1 MSVTPNE
8 FEYVRALIHQ
18 RAGIVLE
25 QGKEYLVEAR
35 LSPLAEKEGFNS
47 LGEYLGRLQRDT
59 FNGSH
64 RKLIHAMTTNETLF
78 FRDIR
83 PFELLRTRIIPD
95 LIAARAA
102 ERCLTFW
109 SAACSTGQEP
119 YTVAMTLREY
129 FPQLQGWNIRII
141 ASDLSS
147 DVLARAIRGHYS
159 QLEVNR
165 GLPVKF
171 LVKYFNRDGDDW
183 QIREEIRR
191 MIEFREMNLTEAWS
205 FLPKI
210 DVVFMRNVLIYFNQE
225 TKRKILSKI
234 APLISRQWISF
245 PWKRRNYTEYCRRI
259 RATSG
264 SCGGMLSPE
273 AAETPIGTAAAR

>member
-1 MSVTPNE
+1 MTVNRAE
-8 FEYVRALIHQ
+8 FEYVRTLIHE

-25 QGKEYLVEAR
+25 DGKEYLIESR
-35 LSPLAEKEGFNS
+35 LSPLAEKEGFDS
-47 LGEYLGRLQRDT
+47 LTEYLGRLQRDA

-83 PFELLRTRIIPD
+83 PFELLRTRLIPD

-102 ERCLTFW
+102 ERHITIW

-119 YTVAMTLREY
+119 YTVAMMLREY
-129 FPQLQGWNIRII
+129 FPQLQGWNVRLI
-141 ASDLSS
+141 ASDLST
-147 DVLARAIRGHYS
+147 DVLARAIQGCYS

-165 GLPVKF
+165 GLPAKF
-171 LVKYFNRDGDDW
+171 LVKYFTRQGDTW
-183 QIREEIRR
+183 QILDDIRQ

-225 TKRKILSKI
+225 TKRKILSKV
-234 APLISRQWISF
+234 APLLAQCGYLF
-245 PWKRRNYTEYCRRI
+245 L
-259 RATSG
+259 G
-264 SCGGMLSPE
+264 S
-273 AAETPIGTAAAR
+273 AETTLNIADEFEPFPGVTAACYRLKQGKLP

>member
-1 MSVTPNE
+1 MSVTPSD
-8 FEYVRALIHQ
+8 FEYVRDLIHQ

-25 QGKEYLVEAR
+25 QGKEYLVESR
-35 LSPLAEKEGFNS
+35 LGPLAEKEGFGS
-47 LGEYLGRLQRDT
+47 LAEYLGRLQRDT

-83 PFELLRTRIIPD
+83 PFELLRSRIIPE
-95 LIAARAA
+95 LIAARAS
-102 ERCLTFW
+102 ERYLTFW

-119 YTVAMTLREY
+119 YTIAMTLREY
-129 FPQLQGWNIRII
+129 FPQLQGWNLRII
-141 ASDLSS
+141 ASDLST
-147 DVLARAIRGHYS
+147 DVLARAIRGRYT

-165 GLPVKF
+165 GLPVQF

-191 MIEFREMNLTEAWS
+191 IIEFREMNLTEAWS
-205 FLPKI
+205 FLTKI

-225 TKRKILSKI
+225 TKRKILSKV
-234 APLISRQWISF
+234 APLIS
-245 PWKRRNYTEYCRRI
+245 
-259 RATSG
+259 ASG
-264 SCGGMLSPE
+264 FLFLGS
-273 AAETPIGTAAAR
+273 AETTLTIAEEFEPLPGVAGGCYRLKRPKLP

>member
-47 LGEYLGRLQRDT
+47 LGEYLCRLQRDT

-119 YTVAMTLREY
+119 YTVAMTLREC

-234 APLISRQWISF
+234 APLI
-245 PWKRRNYTEYCRRI
+245 P
-259 RATSG
+259 ASG
-264 SCGGMLSPE
+264 YLFLGS
-273 AAETPIGTAAAR
+273 AETTLNIAEEFEPLPGVAAGCYRLKRSKLP

>member
-1 MSVTPNE
+1 MSVTRTE
-8 FEYVRALIHQ
+8 FEYVRNLIHQ

-25 QGKEYLVEAR
+25 EGKEYLIESR
-35 LSPLAEKEGFNS
+35 LSPLAEKEGFDS
-47 LGEYLGRLQRDT
+47 LGEYLGRLQRDA

-83 PFELLRTRIIPD
+83 PFELLRTRIVPD
-95 LIAARAA
+95 LVAARAA
-102 ERCLTFW
+102 ERRITFW

-119 YTVAMTLREY
+119 YTVVMMLREY
-129 FPQLQGWNIRII
+129 FPQLQGWNVRMI

-147 DVLARAIRGHYS
+147 DVLARAIQGRYT

-171 LVKYFNRDGDDW
+171 LVKYFTRDGDNW

-191 MIEFREMNLTEAWS
+191 MIEFREMNLTETWS

-210 DVVFMRNVLIYFNQE
+210 DVILMRNVLIYFNQK
-225 TKRKILSKI
+225 TKRKILRKV
-234 APLISRQWISF
+234 ARLLPANGYLF
-245 PWKRRNYTEYCRRI
+245 L
-259 RATSG
+259 G
-264 SCGGMLSPE
+264 S
-273 AAETPIGTAAAR
+273 AETTLNIADEFEPFPEVSTACYRLKQAKVP

>member
-1 MSVTPNE
+1 MSVTRTD
-8 FEYVRALIHQ
+8 FEYVRNLIHQ

-25 QGKEYLVEAR
+25 EGKEYLIESR
-35 LSPLAEKEGFNS
+35 LSPLAEKEGFDS

-95 LIAARAA
+95 LLAARAA
-102 ERCLTFW
+102 ERRITFW

-119 YTVAMTLREY
+119 YTVAMMLREY
-129 FPQLQGWNIRII
+129 FPQLQGWNVRTI

-147 DVLARAIRGHYS
+147 DVLARAIQGRYT

-171 LVKYFNRDGDDW
+171 LVKYFTRDGDNW

-191 MIEFREMNLTEAWS
+191 MIEFREMNLTETWS

-210 DVVFMRNVLIYFNQE
+210 DVILMRNVLIYFNQE
-225 TKRKILSKI
+225 TKRKILRKV
-234 APLISRQWISF
+234 APLLPANGYLF
-245 PWKRRNYTEYCRRI
+245 L
-259 RATSG
+259 G
-264 SCGGMLSPE
+264 SAETTLNIADEFEPFPE
-273 AAETPIGTAAAR
+273 ASAACYRLKQAKVP

>member
-1 MSVTPNE
+1 MSVTRTD
-8 FEYVRALIHQ
+8 FEYVRSLIHQ

-25 QGKEYLVEAR
+25 EGKEYLVESR
-35 LSPLAEKEGFNS
+35 LSPLAEKEGFDS

-59 FNGSH
+59 FSGSH
-64 RKLIHAMTTNETLF
+64 RKLIQAMTTNETLF

-95 LIAARAA
+95 LLAARAS
-102 ERCLTFW
+102 ERYITFW

-119 YTVAMTLREY
+119 YTVAMMLREY

-147 DVLARAIRGHYS
+147 DVLARAIRGRYT

-165 GLPVKF
+165 GLPAKF
-171 LVKYFNRDGDDW
+171 LVKYFTRDGDNW
-183 QIREEIRR
+183 QVCEEIRR
-191 MIEFREMNLTEAWS
+191 MIEFREINLTETWS

-225 TKRKILSKI
+225 TKRTILDKV
-234 APLISRQWISF
+234 APLLS
-245 PWKRRNYTEYCRRI
+245 
-259 RATSG
+259 ASG
-264 SCGGMLSPE
+264 CLFLGS
-273 AAETPIGTAAAR
+273 AETTLNIAEQFEPFPGVSAACYRRKRPKVP